1 MNQQQQMSANTESAW
16 NRFVLICMPEQ
27 SGKTFMMIKKINE
40 NLLDEEEREKRV
52 VNFIFCD
59 NSLLLTKQT
68 GNRVVNEVN
77 KVPGTEEN
85 YIEFSSR
92 KDGVA
97 KKTAD
102 AVYGKIMDGVTNIIC
117 CTNGK
122 RVSDISELINRINRS
137 PFARMFVVKIWIDE
151 ADKYN
156 NHIKKTFLPLLEENK
171 NVQCFCLTA
180 TPETLFNNFQYMN
193 VLPIEDTTQPSY
205 HGWLDNI
212 IEIRPNDYGSTEA
225 FATQVVNE
233 VMSKNDGILKPG
245 TKWYI
250 PAERKKMSHEMM
262 RDLLKAKGFAVFIV
276 NGNGIE
282 MSLPDGTCILKDK
295 TKELQQEVRELYRD
309 YNLSR
314 FAVAIT
320 GNMCVGRG
328 ISIIQKEENDLC
340 EFIFD
345 YAILSN
351 YTKKAEAS
359 QNAGRLKGNYKH
371 WSGYK
376 PPTVFTTKEF
386 NKVASEWEKRSREL
400 GKLAF
405 SRDTIEP
412 SKITKKEFTGI
423 TKTEH
428 EFDYR
433 VFDTDEEAIQWV
445 KKVFSGKRMFTNK
458 SGKAPAEV
466 LDNAGNNPTLEY
478 LLNRKWGLRSNK
490 EWIRKIPMDN
500 GKFCVYWIKC
510 EKFYEL
516 YREPEPV
523 VFEC

>member
-1 MNQQQQMSANTESAW
+1 M
-16 NRFVLICMPEQ
+16 
-27 SGKTFMMIKKINE
+27 
-40 NLLDEEEREKRV
+40 
-52 VNFIFCD
+52 
-59 NSLLLTKQT
+59 
-68 GNRVVNEVN
+68 
-77 KVPGTEEN
+77 
-85 YIEFSSR
+85 
-92 KDGVA
+92 
-97 KKTAD
+97 
-102 AVYGKIMDGVTNIIC
+102 
-117 CTNGK
+117 
-122 RVSDISELINRINRS
+122 
-137 PFARMFVVKIWIDE
+137 
-151 ADKYN
+151 
-156 NHIKKTFLPLLEENK
+156 PLLEENK
-171 NVQCFCLTA
+171 NVHCFCITA
-180 TPETLFNNFQYMN
+180 TPDTLFNNFQYMN

-212 IEIRPNDYGSTEA
+212 IEIRPNDYGSTEG

-233 VMSKNDGILKPG
+233 VMSKNDGILVPG

-295 TKELQQEVRELYRD
+295 TKELHQEVRELYRD

-320 GNMCVGRG
+320 GNICVGRG
-328 ISIIQKEENDLC
+328 VSIIQKEENDLC

-351 YTKKAEAS
+351 YSKKAEAS

-386 NKVASEWEKRSREL
+386 NKVATEWEKRSREL
-400 GKLAF
+400 GKMAF

-423 TKTEH
+423 TRITKTEY
-428 EFDYR
+428 EFDYH
-433 VFDTDEEAIQWV
+433 VFDIDEEAIRWV
-445 KKVFSGKRMFTNK
+445 KNELKK
-458 SGKAPAEV
+458 SMRKSPVGKAPADV
-466 LDNAGNNPTLEY
+466 LDKAKNNPTLEY
-478 LLNRKWGLRSNK
+478 LLKRKWGLRADK

-510 EKFYEL
+510 PKCPDT
-516 YREPEPV
+516 YRKPEPEL
-523 VFEC
+523 VFDC